1 MPNKRIKK
9 KNRIDGSFVKEIASM
24 QEKIDNYER
33 LFWGLAD
40 YAKNGN
46 RFVPKFTETG
56 TLTEYAVDVIF
67 ESLEKYRDGL
77 YEKKIRT
84 DK

>member
-46 RFVPKFTETG
+46 KFIPKLIERGTYTEF
-56 TLTEYAVDVIF
+56 AVDVIF
-67 ESLEKYRDGL
+67 ESLEKYREC
-77 YEKKIRT
+77 YAKEKTRY
-84 DK
+84 